1 MGGTETPALNQPRI
15 FPREEAVDS
24 PTTDTEPAQPMGLV
38 CSAANPRGMSGLRR
52 HTLAAR
58 SGTPGLT
65 RWLKPCREKGDIMP
79 GAWAQVVKEG
89 AT

>member
-38 CSAANPRGMSGLRR
+38 CSAANPRGMSGLR
-52 HTLAAR
+52 
-58 SGTPGLT
+58 
-65 RWLKPCREKGDIMP
+65 
-79 GAWAQVVKEG
+79 
-89 AT
+89 